1 MPDELLRVEG
11 LSKRFTGRG
20 RNVAALD
27 DVTFSISGGETLG
40 VVGPSGSGK
49 STLARVLLRLVEP
62 DAGRILIDGEDWR
75 ALSPKT
81 LRRRRGS
88 IQMVFQDP
96 LSAFNPRTT
105 IGKAIMDPLRIHA
118 VVDRDARNAV
128 MEELLQRV
136 GLSADMSSRRIHE
149 VSGGQRQ
156 RVALA
161 RALASRPR
169 LVVLDEALSALDV
182 SVRGRMLELLVRLQA
197 EEGISYLFIGHDP
210 AVVRMISHR
219 VAVMDHGRIV
229 ETGDADAVFSD
240 PGSETGKALIAAIPT
255 WRRSGSA

>member
-1 MPDELLRVEG
+1 MSGDLLRVEG
-11 LSKRFTGRG
+11 LSKRFAGRG
-20 RNVAALD
+20 RTVAALD
-27 DVTFSISGGETLG
+27 DVSFSVGKGETLG
-40 VVGPSGSGK
+40 IVGPSGSGK
-49 STLARVLLRLVEP
+49 STLARVLLRLIEP
-62 DAGRILIDGEDWR
+62 DAGRILINREDWR
-75 ALSPKT
+75 SLSHKE

-118 VVDRDARNAV
+118 VGNRDDRNEAV
-128 MEELLQRV
+128 AGLLQRV
-136 GLSADMSSRRIHE
+136 GLTADMVSRRIHE

-161 RALASRPR
+161 RALASSPR

-182 SVRGRMLELLVRLQA
+182 SLRGKMLELLVRLQE

-219 VAVMDHGRIV
+219 VAVMDQGKIV
-229 ETGDADAVFSD
+229 ETGDAEAVFAD
-240 PGSETGKALIAAIPT
+240 PQSETGKALIAAIPT
-255 WRRSGSA
+255 WRRVL

>member
-1 MPDELLRVEG
+1 MSDELLRVEG
-11 LSKRFTGRG
+11 LSKRFAGRS
-20 RNVAALD
+20 RSVAALD
-27 DVTFSISGGETLG
+27 NVSFSIGKGETLG
-40 VVGPSGSGK
+40 IVGPSGSGK

-62 DAGRILIDGEDWR
+62 DAGRILIDGDDWR
-75 ALSPKT
+75 SLPPKA

-118 VVDRDARNAV
+118 VGNRDDREAAV
-128 MEELLQRV
+128 PELLQRV
-136 GLSADMSSRRIHE
+136 GLSADMAGRCIHE

-182 SVRGRMLELLVRLQA
+182 SLRGQMLELLVRLQE
-197 EEGISYLFIGHDP
+197 EEGISFLFIGHDP

-219 VAVMDHGRIV
+219 VAVMDQGRIV

-240 PGSETGKALIAAIPT
+240 PRSETGKALIAAIST
-255 WRRSGSA
+255 WRKL

>member
-1 MPDELLRVEG
+1 MFDELLKVEG
-11 LSKRFTGRG
+11 LSKRFAGR
-20 RNVAALD
+20 RRTVAALD
-27 DVTFSISGGETLG
+27 DVTFTVGKGETLG
-40 VVGPSGSGK
+40 IVGPSGSGK

-62 DAGRILIDGEDWR
+62 DAGRILINGEDWR
-75 ALSPKT
+75 SLSPKL

-96 LSAFNPRTT
+96 VSAFNPRTT
-105 IGKAIMDPLRIHA
+105 IGKAIMDPLRIHSIGS
-118 VVDRDARNAV
+118 RDTRKAAIAD
-128 MEELLQRV
+128 LLQRV
-136 GLSADMSSRRIHE
+136 GLSEEMASRRIHE

-182 SVRGRMLELLVRLQA
+182 SLRGQMLELLVRLQQ
-197 EEGISYLFIGHDP
+197 EEGISFLFIGHDP

-219 VAVMDHGRIV
+219 VAVMNEGRIV
-229 ETGDADAVFSD
+229 ETGEADAVLSA
-240 PGSETGKALIAAIPT
+240 PQSETGKALIAAIPT
-255 WRRSGSA
+255 WR

>member
-1 MPDELLRVEG
+1 MSVELLSVEG
-11 LSKRFTGRG
+11 LSKRFADRRRT
-20 RNVAALD
+20 VAALD
-27 DVTFSISGGETLG
+27 DVTFLIGMGETLG
-40 VVGPSGSGK
+40 IVGPSGSGK

-62 DAGRILIDGEDWR
+62 DSGRILIDGEDWR
-75 ALSPKT
+75 ALSPKA
-81 LRRRRGS
+81 LRQRRGS

-118 VVDRDARNAV
+118 VGNRGARHAAIAD
-128 MEELLQRV
+128 LLQRV
-136 GLSADMSSRRIHE
+136 GLPAEMAGRRIHE

-182 SVRGRMLELLVRLQA
+182 SLRGKMLELLVRLQV
-197 EEGISYLFIGHDP
+197 EEGISFLFIGHDP

-219 VAVMDHGRIV
+219 VAVMDQGRIV

-240 PGSETGKALIAAIPT
+240 PQSQTGKALIAAIPT
-255 WRRSGSA
+255 WR

>member
-1 MPDELLRVEG
+1 MFDELLKVEG
-11 LSKRFTGRG
+11 LSKRFAGR
-20 RNVAALD
+20 RRTVAALD
-27 DVTFSISGGETLG
+27 DVTFTVGKGETLG
-40 VVGPSGSGK
+40 IVGPSGSGK

-75 ALSPKT
+75 SLSPKL

-96 LSAFNPRTT
+96 VSAFNPHTT
-105 IGKAIMDPLRIHA
+105 IGKAIMDPLRIHSIGS
-118 VVDRDARNAV
+118 RDTRKAAIAD
-128 MEELLQRV
+128 LLQRV
-136 GLSADMSSRRIHE
+136 GLSEEMASRRIHE

-182 SVRGRMLELLVRLQA
+182 SLRGQMLELLVRLQQ
-197 EEGISYLFIGHDP
+197 EEGISFLFIGHDP

-219 VAVMDHGRIV
+219 VAVMNEGRIV
-229 ETGDADAVFSD
+229 ETGEADAVLSA
-240 PGSETGKALIAAIPT
+240 PQSETGKALIAAIPT
-255 WRRSGSA
+255 WR

>member
-1 MPDELLRVEG
+1 MSAELLTVEG
-11 LSKRFTGRG
+11 VSKRFAGR
-20 RNVAALD
+20 RSVVALD
-27 DVTFSISGGETLG
+27 DVSFSIGKGETLG
-40 VVGPSGSGK
+40 IVGPSGSGK
-49 STLARVLLRLVEP
+49 STLARVLLRLIEP
-62 DAGRILIDGEDWR
+62 DAGRILIDGDDWR
-75 ALSPKT
+75 VLSAGA

-118 VVDRDARNAV
+118 VGGRGDRAAAV
-128 MEELLQRV
+128 TDLLQRV
-136 GLSADMSSRRIHE
+136 GLPADLSARRIHE

-182 SVRGRMLELLVRLQA
+182 SLRGQMLELLVQLQR
-197 EEGISYLFIGHDP
+197 EEGISFLFIGHDP

-219 VAVMDHGRIV
+219 VAIMDQGRIV
-229 ETGDADAVFSD
+229 ETGDADTVLSRPQSD
-240 PGSETGKALIAAIPT
+240 IGKALIAAIPT
-255 WRRSGSA
+255 WR

>member
-1 MPDELLRVEG
+1 MSGDLLMVEG
-11 LSKRFTGRG
+11 LSKRFAGRG
-20 RNVAALD
+20 RSVRALD
-27 DVTFSISGGETLG
+27 DVSFSIRKGETLG
-40 VVGPSGSGK
+40 IVGPSGSGK
-49 STLARVLLRLVEP
+49 STLARVLLRLIEP

-75 ALSPKT
+75 SLSPKA
-81 LRRRRGS
+81 LRHRRGD

-118 VVDRDARNAV
+118 VGKRHSRMAALA
-128 MEELLQRV
+128 ELLQRV
-136 GLSADMSSRRIHE
+136 GLSADMASRRIHE

-182 SVRGRMLELLVRLQA
+182 SLRGQMLELLVRLQRD
-197 EEGISYLFIGHDP
+197 EGISFLFIGHDP

-219 VAVMDHGRIV
+219 VAVMDQGRIV

-240 PGSETGKALIAAIPT
+240 PRSDTGKALIAAIPT
-255 WRRSGSA
+255 WR

>member
-1 MPDELLRVEG
+1 MSANLLTVEG
-11 LSKRFTGRG
+11 LSKRFGGR
-20 RNVAALD
+20 RPVVALD
-27 DVTFSISGGETLG
+27 NVSFTIGKGETLG

-49 STLARVLLRLVEP
+49 STLARVLLRLIEP
-62 DAGRILIDGEDWR
+62 DAGRILINGDDWR
-75 ALSPKT
+75 ALSAAA

-118 VVDRDARNAV
+118 VGGRGDRAAAV
-128 MEELLQRV
+128 TALLQRV
-136 GLSADMSSRRIHE
+136 GLPADISGRRIHE

-182 SVRGRMLELLVRLQA
+182 SLRGQMLELLVQVQR
-197 EEGISYLFIGHDP
+197 EDGISFLFIGHDP
-210 AVVRMISHR
+210 AVVRLISHR
-219 VAVMDHGRIV
+219 VAIMDQGRIV
-229 ETGDADAVFSD
+229 EIGDADAVLSR
-240 PGSETGKALIAAIPT
+240 PQSEIGKALIAAIPN
-255 WRRSGSA
+255 WR